1 MATVELYGH
10 TGTQDLSPY
19 LKLRVERLIQ
29 EAMSGIGSGGDT
41 WAKGTLPDSSDF
53 NTVRTQGIY
62 SVPTVTA
69 AGSMLNCPT
78 RRAGILRVESNTDTS
93 ITIQSYEAYVSTT
106 ASPETYIRSTLTSA
120 STGWSPW
127 VTKGWHKGLLPDSTN
142 LQTWRNPGVH
152 GIGSNTSANTMLDMP
167 LDANGAVIAGP
178 GHLEVIP
185 TISSGRTMQRLTM
198 EVSGKIRVWGRTTG
212 LTSSFPAWQELTAPT
227 IAAGAGDSVVSRT
240 ADVQVSD
247 HASRVEYARARR
259 GGSIGT
265 GGKPVFMWRF
275 DHWLVDFKNKVLP
288 ILREFNLPATLN
300 VNYDNLG
307 IAANGAGSIPWSEV
321 QDWNQYDGI
330 EIANHGSTHT
340 NASTMAD
347 IYHEVV
353 DGRRNLEKAMPRVA
367 VETWHEHG
375 SAYLI
380 ASDLAGDTGLNLG
393 RTPEAFFESY
403 AGRLVMAE
411 HAIVEGKTGS
421 FYPPLTGHPQIG
433 QSHYSMDRQTSQES
447 IDTIKY
453 AQAVGR
459 GLTGYTHPGLM
470 DGVNIGGKIFYATYN
485 TDGSVDLAYPAGS
498 STHYD
503 TEQALRDW
511 ATTNGH
517 IVHMPVKDFRATCA
531 WIAAERDAGRL
542 MVMTAAGGAFAD
554 KSHARRENLL
564 VSPTFEDTSQ
574 WRSLTDWTITSAGP
588 NVVLKSGPAA
598 TRFTQ
603 SMLLFTRFGWA
614 MGATHELLVKVK
626 AATATELLL
635 RVEETGNATNW
646 VASKNYSVP
655 GDGVLRE
662 YRLNLTLPRDRSITQ
677 MTVYIG
683 GASMEIHGPPL
694 LAAI

>member
-1 MATVELYGH
+1 MADIYGFGPGWDLPATAQANVKKLIADYLVANPPVGGGGSTDVHLIPDGADINTYRTPGLYLVASIASAR
-10 TGTQDLSPY
+10 TMVNWPSN
-19 LKLRVERLIQ
+19 R
-29 EAMSGIGSGGDT
+29 A
-41 WAKGTLPDSSDF
+41 GTLDVRARSGSSLA
-53 NTVRTQGIY
+53 TQH
-62 SVPTVTA
+62 VT
-69 AGSMLNCPT
+69 C
-78 RRAGILRVESNTDTS
+78 
-93 ITIQSYEAYVSTT
+93 YVSTT
-106 ASPETYIRSTLTSA
+106 APPEQYVRSTLTS
-120 STGWSPW
+120 SSWPSWYSSGWNQG
-127 VTKGWHKGLLPDSTN
+127 VLPDNTD
-142 LQTWRNPGVH
+142 LATWRTPGVH
-152 GIGSNTSANTMLDMP
+152 GIGSATSAATLKDLP
-167 LDANGAVIAGP
+167 VDASGVPFTGP
-178 GHLEVIP
+178 GHVETVP
-185 TISSGRTMQRLTM
+185 TLGSGRALQRITM
-198 EVSGKIRVWGRTTG
+198 EVAGKLRTWHRSTG
-212 LTSSFPAWQELTAPT
+212 STNSWPVWQELGAAPV
-227 IAAGAGDSVVSRT
+227 AGAASGAARV

-247 HASRVEYARARR
+247 HGSRVEYARSRR

-265 GGKPVFMWRF
+265 GGKAVFMWRF

-340 NASTMAD
+340 NASTMKT

-380 ASDLAGDTGLNLG
+380 ASDLAGDTGLDLG

-542 MVMTAAGGAFAD
+542 MVMTAAGGGFAD

-574 WRSLTDWTITSAGP
+574 WGSLTDWTITSAGP